1 MFDFYASGNIYRV
14 IKPSEN
20 KEEQNLFIIWDP
32 PPKSEQCVDIPQ
44 PRFSGGPLA
53 VTPACEW
60 TEATDRP
67 ETGQGAPTAVV
78 SMGPSAA
85 VQLVTPGWTS
95 FRSSAVKS
103 EPQWDLFAS

>member
-20 KEEQNLFIIWDP
+20 KEEQNL
-32 PPKSEQCVDIPQ
+32 SEQCVDIPQ

-95 FRSSAVKS
+95 VL
-103 EPQWDLFAS
+103 PP